1 MNFALVLVRAADALN
16 DRVGRAVSWLAL
28 FLVLLQF
35 VIVGMRY
42 VFGVSSIFVQ
52 EGIVYL
58 HAAIFLAAAGYTLL
72 HDGHVRVDIF
82 YRPAGPRG
90 KAWVDLVGVVAFL
103 LPFAGGIFAVSW
115 PYVMRSWHVLET
127 SQEGSG
133 IPAVFL
139 LKTLILVYAALVIV
153 QGLAMATR
161 AVLFLAGSAA
171 VTSYGEESGGVQA

>member
-1 MNFALVLVRAADALN
+1 M
-16 DRVGRAVSWLAL
+16 
-28 FLVLLQF
+28 
-35 VIVGMRY
+35 
-42 VFGVSSIFVQ
+42 
-52 EGIVYL
+52 
-58 HAAIFLAAAGYTLL
+58 
-72 HDGHVRVDIF
+72 
-82 YRPAGPRG
+82 
-90 KAWVDLVGVVAFL
+90 
-103 LPFAGGIFAVSW
+103 SW